1 MLIYGAEA
9 QLYKSY
15 KTDELVTDGVDLSAA
30 SVEIPTELDKNKSV
44 TPANG
49 EVQFT
54 AAGVRFDYVN
64 RIFVKI
70 AAPSLDGVTISAD
83 GVSLDIVETGTDGV
97 YIAYSGAVSALEFGE
112 KVTFTLSVNGTAVQT
127 LVYTVND
134 YALTKY
140 TDGEIG
146 ALSLALYRYGAST
159 VAYKNSL
166 KEAV

>member
-1 MLIYGAEA
+1 M
-9 QLYKSY
+9 
-15 KTDELVTDGVDLSAA
+15 
-30 SVEIPTELDKNKSV
+30 EIPTELDRNKSV

-70 AAPSLDGVTISAD
+70 AAPSLDGVTVYAD
-83 GVSLDIVETGTDGV
+83 GVAVEICESEDEGV
-97 YIAYSGAVSALEFGE
+97 YVAYSNPVSALEFGE
-112 KVTFTLSVNGTAVQT
+112 KVTFTLSVGGNAVQT

-140 TDGEIG
+140 TDSEIG
-146 ALSLALYRYGAST
+146 ALSLALYRYGKSA

-166 KEAV
+166 